1 MDLKEYLT
9 KSNIFIFVCAIII
22 LGLFLFTTY
31 NLIGSYSNATL
42 TPDTKLAASS
52 TCASLIVALISII
65 SIVINTNL
73 TRKSI
78 EQTNENIEENRGHNQ
93 KTINQTNQLI
103 EQNEENRYIELR
115 FQNAQNALLK
125 LSNEL
130 QIVLKIQYE
139 LKNLNSEKLLFD
151 SRGFLLMQYVN
162 LIEDNNLLNYIPL
175 KLRVDFDSHFNKR
188 IGKDISDKSEEYVC
202 EIKSYKGCNYNTLVR
217 EELTFFLE
225 FENIVEK
232 FNKNCLSGY
241 FENKFKLYY
250 SSDIAEEELENHLH
264 DIVQEIEVNKPE
276 KHILDEKELIVL
288 KAK

>member
-1 MDLKEYLT
+1 MDLKENLT

-22 LGLFLFTTY
+22 LGLFLFIIN
-31 NLIGSYSNATL
+31 NLIELYANATL
-42 TPDTKLAASS
+42 TSDTKLMSSS

-65 SIVINTNL
+65 SIVINNNL

-78 EQTNENIEENRGHNQ
+78 EQTNENIEENRMHNQ

-115 FQNAQNALLK
+115 FQNVQKALFK

-130 QIVLKIQYE
+130 QIALKIQYE
-139 LKNLNSEKLLFD
+139 LKKLNSEKLLFD
-151 SRGFLLMQYVN
+151 SRGFLLMQYIN
-162 LIEDNNLLNYIPL
+162 LIENNNLLNYIPL

-188 IGKDISDKSEEYVC
+188 ICKDISDQSEEYMC
-202 EIKSYKGCNYNTLVR
+202 EINSYNGCNYSVLVL

-232 FNKNCLSGY
+232 FNKNCSSGY
-241 FENKFKLYY
+241 FKNEFKRYY
-250 SSDIAEEELENHLH
+250 SSDISEEELENHFR
-264 DIVQEIEVNKPE
+264 DIILEIDVNKPE

-288 KAK
+288 S